1 MHIDTGK
8 CVSCGKCTGVCK
20 MDVDVVRHPNHT
32 ECIRCGACVKE
43 CPVEAISYKY
53 GFAEKSKRR
62 RRIIKMK
69 NLQ

>member
-8 CVSCGKCTGVCK
+8 CVSCGKCAGVCK
-20 MDVDVVRHPNHT
+20 MDVVRHPNHT

-53 GFAEKSKRR
+53 GFAEKSK
-62 RRIIKMK
+62 KK
-69 NLQ
+69 KENN